1 MRHWSTFSFRAGEG
15 LSLRDLVTQP
25 CRSVVYMLKNE
36 NLEIGRKL
44 TAHGHPAFA
53 ALVSAGGLSQSS
65 LETRIVDGT
74 WYSGS
79 LGLEHLACVTLQKA
93 ANSEQ

>member
-1 MRHWSTFSFRAGEG
+1 MRYQSTFSSRDGEG
-15 LSLRDLVTQP
+15 LSLRDLVTQTW
-25 CRSVVYMLKNE
+25 RSVVYMLSDE
-36 NLEIGRKL
+36 NLEIDRKL

-53 ALVSAGGLSQSS
+53 ALVSAEALSQSS

-93 ANSEQ
+93 ADSEQ